1 MLQDTGVITSEN
13 ASLGAYLWAS
23 VALLT
28 WGLNGYVGAN
38 ASRHSAS
45 ILDFCSV
52 ILAIR
57 GARSLPLPDYVLGFY
72 IFAFVTEIV
81 QLILSSLL
89 LEEDRADEATEAVN
103 GVQILD
109 IISIVHALLLAV
121 FAVPATIDVAT
132 TFHDCSCACSRVRD
146 DATRFSLL
154 GSTAGGVK
162 MTASAGPLNAMS
174 AGKAEY
180 IAAAEAT
187 TSPEEAA
194 SCCSRA
200 TFWWM
205 NPLMILGWQR
215 PLEAEDVPPLA
226 QSDLSHV
233 LARNFMKAWRAQMD
247 KGYAANGRRWLTE
260 MDQSEGGYIGWS
272 KGDENGKDDDFPKLL
287 PETGKGNPSLGWSF
301 VSAFG
306 RPGYFAAMLKA
317 LYDIINISVGPN
329 VLHALIT
336 YLQDYAD
343 GTETRAWVGYA
354 YVGVLAGFSLLGTLI
369 LHQYFLRMFRLG
381 QHLRS
386 ATILAAY
393 RKALKLSTRARQAK
407 SVGQIV
413 NVMSTDATRMQNT
426 TSYLMMLW
434 SAPLQ
439 ITLTLYYLWQQI
451 GPALFA
457 GLGVMVFS
465 IPLNAL
471 VARTI
476 KRYQTELMKKRD
488 QRVNATSEA
497 VNGMKIIKLS
507 AWESHFLSK
516 IVGVR
521 AEEVTALTRWALV
534 QQATTVLWVGMPLLV
549 SVAAFA
555 TYVGTGNQLT
565 AAKAFT
571 AISLFSLLR
580 FPLAM
585 LPMSI
590 NNLVEATVSARR
602 IKSFLLAEELDP
614 NACLRLPKDDEQMRR
629 VLAGLPAQPAAPR
642 FPPASPVGGMGTPPP
657 KGYGALPPTPSTAE
671 ETPVAVHSDTV
682 DVTDVADPADLPQV
696 NAPFAS
702 AVATHRAQLEEY
714 AMDAA
719 VGIVDGSFQWR
730 APKAKVAEEGSS
742 KDPNKSKD
750 KKASK
755 AGDAAPLLQQ
765 YNPLDLA
772 AGDGS
777 VQPSTFKGARL
788 NNVNICV
795 KTGEFV
801 SIVGQVGS
809 GKSSLLAALLAEM
822 PRAMGTVWLRGS
834 VAYVPQTAFVLNDTV
849 RGNILF
855 GLPFDEARYA
865 EVLRVCQLES
875 DIAILPAGDMCEIGD
890 KGINLSGGQRQRV
903 ALARAVYANADVYIF
918 DDPLSAVDAHVGRAI
933 FNECML
939 KLLNNT
945 TRILVTHGLQYT
957 RRTDRV
963 LVMADGA
970 IAEQGTF
977 AELQSAGGRF
987 SELLSQYDADVTTTG
1002 AAAGGDAN
1010 SSDEETAQ
1018 ATPDAAA
1025 QASEAAATA
1034 AKGSAGAS
1042 PAKKPAASDGKLT
1055 QSEGR
1060 ERGKVSVGVYAK
1072 YAEAGGG
1079 TFVLIGLLSMYALS
1093 SVGNLMANWYV
1104 SYWTDHVNSLTTT
1117 ERNLE
1122 YLYVYIGIS
1131 VAALVVMTVLRVFVA
1146 IFGVRAAKTLH
1157 DRLLHAVFHA
1167 KQSFFD
1173 TVPVGRILNRFSN
1186 DTYQIDEQL
1195 AQTCSSLAMMSFNT
1209 LGTFGI
1215 IASVTPWFVAI
1226 IVPLMVVYYYIQQYY
1241 VSTSRELQRLN
1252 SVSKSPI
1259 YSNFGQTIVGATSI
1273 RAYQHEDRFVA
1284 LNDHLTNVNQASY
1297 FAFTSANRWLA
1308 VRLETIGTIIV
1319 VASALLTVIAA
1330 GSISA
1335 SAAGLSVSYALSIT
1349 QGLNWL
1355 VRMAGQV
1362 ETQIVSVER
1371 VDEYSDLTL
1380 EPSGTSAADG
1390 EAAPRGTIDPPSNW
1404 PETGAITIKDFKMK
1418 YRRNTPY
1425 VLHGINAAVAGGEK
1439 VGICGRTGAGKSSLV
1454 SALFRLADVQEG
1466 TICIDGIDIK
1476 KVSLNRLRSTLSI
1489 IPQEPWLFQGTL
1501 RSNLDPTLQAAD
1513 SDMWKALAAVS
1524 LESAVKS
1531 AGGLD
1536 ASVAEGG
1543 EDWSQGQRQLICV
1556 ARALLRGSK
1565 VVVLDE
1571 ASSSV
1576 DVTSDAILQNTIR
1589 TQLADCT
1596 VLTIAH
1602 RLNTIVD
1609 ADKIMVLDA
1618 GRVAEFDSPGKLT
1631 SDASSAFS
1639 QLLAQAKA
1647 ASEETS

>member
-1 MLQDTGVITSEN
+1 MGNKWVCLRHGSCADSACI
-13 ASLGAYLWAS
+13 
-23 VALLT
+23 
-28 WGLNGYVGAN
+28 LN
-38 ASRHSAS
+38 
-45 ILDFCSV
+45 FCRIV
-52 ILAIR
+52 LAIR

-72 IFAFVTEIV
+72 IFAFFTEIV
-81 QLILSSLL
+81 QLVLSSVY
-89 LEEDRADEATEAVN
+89 LEEARADEPSEAVN
-103 GVQILD
+103 GIQILD
-109 IISIVHALLLAV
+109 IISIVHALMLAV
-121 FAVPATIDVAT
+121 FAVPACIDIAT
-132 TFHDCSCACSRVRD
+132 TFRDCSCACGRVKD

-154 GSTAGGVK
+154 GATAGGVK

-215 PLEAEDVPPLA
+215 PLESEDIPPLA

-233 LARNFMKAWRAQMD
+233 LARNFMKAWRGQMD
-247 KGYAANGRRWLTE
+247 KGYAANGHRWLTE
-260 MDQSEGGYIGWS
+260 MDVSEGGYIGWS
-272 KGDENGKDDDFPKLL
+272 KGDEEGKDDDFPKLL

-301 VSAFG
+301 VYAFG

-457 GLGVMVFS
+457 GLGVMVLS
-465 IPLNAL
+465 IPLNAW

-476 KRYQTELMKKRD
+476 KRYQTVLMKKRD
-488 QRVNATSEA
+488 KRVNATSEA

-507 AWESHFLSK
+507 AWESHFLGK
-516 IVGVR
+516 IVSVR
-521 AEEVTALTRWALV
+521 AEEVAALTSWALI

-549 SVAAFA
+549 SVSAFA
-555 TYVGTGNQLT
+555 TYVGTGHQLT

-614 NACLRLPKDDEQMRR
+614 NACLRLPKDDEQLKR
-629 VLAGLPAQPAAPR
+629 VLQGLPAKPSAPQ
-642 FPPASPVGGMGTPPP
+642 FPPTSPVGGLATPPP
-657 KGYGALPPTPSTAE
+657 KGYGALPPTPNSAADTSV
-671 ETPVAVHSDTV
+671 PVHSESV
-682 DVTDVADPADLPQV
+682 DVTDVADPSDLPQV
-696 NAPFAS
+696 NAPFTT
-702 AVATHRAQLEEY
+702 AVATHRAQLEEF
-714 AMDAA
+714 AMDSA

-730 APKAKVAEEGSS
+730 APKVSAVEDGTPTGSTAKPPPVDG
-742 KDPNKSKD
+742 K
-750 KKASK
+750 
-755 AGDAAPLLQQ
+755 APLLAQ
-765 YNPLDLA
+765 YNPLDLG
-772 AGDGS
+772 AGDGATA
-777 VQPSTFKGARL
+777 STNFKGARL
-788 NNVNICV
+788 DNINLQV
-795 KTGEFV
+795 KTGEFMC
-801 SIVGQVGS
+801 IVGKVGS

-865 EVLRVCQLES
+865 EVLRVCQLEA
-875 DIAILPAGDMCEIGD
+875 DIAILPAGDLCEIGD

-903 ALARAVYANADVYIF
+903 ALARAVYADADVYIF

-939 KLLNNT
+939 KMLAKT

-963 LVMADGA
+963 LVMAGGSM
-970 IAEQGTF
+970 AEQGTY
-977 AELQSAGGRF
+977 AELLAAGGRF
-987 SELLSQYDADVTTTG
+987 TQLLRQYDADVTTTG
-1002 AAAGGDAN
+1002 AAAGEDAEAAE
-1010 SSDEETAQ
+1010 DTV
-1018 ATPDAAA
+1018 PDAEAPSSSAVKRGSPSKAA
-1025 QASEAAATA
+1025 S
-1034 AKGSAGAS
+1034 S
-1042 PAKKPAASDGKLT
+1042 PAKGGATNDGKLT

-1060 ERGKVSVGVYAK
+1060 ERGKVSAGVYAK

-1079 TFVLIGLLSMYALS
+1079 TVVLLCLLSMYALS
-1093 SVGNLMANWYV
+1093 SVGNLMANWYI
-1104 SYWTDHVNSLTTT
+1104 SYWTDHVNELTTT
-1117 ERNLE
+1117 ERNLQ

-1131 VAALVVMTVLRVFVA
+1131 VAALVVMTILRVFVA
-1146 IFGVRAAKTLH
+1146 VFGVRAAKTLH

-1195 AQTCSSLAMMSFNT
+1195 AATCSSLAMMSFNT

-1308 VRLETIGTIIV
+1308 VRLETIGTVIV
-1319 VASALLTVIAA
+1319 VASALLTVVAA
-1330 GSISA
+1330 GTISA

-1371 VDEYSDLTL
+1371 VDEYSDLNL
-1380 EPSGTSAADG
+1380 EPSGTGPDDG
-1390 EAAPRGTIDPPSNW
+1390 DAAPRGTIDPPSNW
-1404 PETGAITIKDFKMK
+1404 PETGAITLKDFKMK
-1418 YRRNTPY
+1418 YRHNTPY

-1489 IPQEPWLFQGTL
+1489 IPQEPWLFQGSL

-1513 SDMWKALAAVS
+1513 DAMWKALAAVS
-1524 LESAVKS
+1524 LESAVKK

-1543 EDWSQGQRQLICV
+1543 ENWSQGQRQLICV

-1576 DVTSDAILQNTIR
+1576 DVSSDAILQNTIR
-1589 TQLADCT
+1589 TQLANCT

-1609 ADKIMVLDA
+1609 ADKILVLDA
-1618 GRVAEFDSPGKLT
+1618 GRVAEFDSPAKLT
-1631 SDASSAFS
+1631 GDSTSAFS

-1647 ASEETS
+1647 ASEETG